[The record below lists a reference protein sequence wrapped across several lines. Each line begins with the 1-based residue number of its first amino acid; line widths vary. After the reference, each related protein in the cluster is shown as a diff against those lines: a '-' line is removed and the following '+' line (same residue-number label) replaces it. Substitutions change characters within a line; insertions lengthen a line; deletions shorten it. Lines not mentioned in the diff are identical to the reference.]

1 MLKGILTGSGQEAVF
16 FLDNTQEAP
25 KKKEWTSTLFFGLGA
40 LDPPPPI
47 PITQCPP
54 PDKKGTNLLLFQ
66 IGIHPH
72 THQDLKLKCCR
83 VMGQKTRYR
92 RPCTHDLLGTHN
104 WLAQSHIASVFSDF
118 HWIFHTGTILLGN
131 LLLHRL
137 NSPRGLHPST
147 CASDFWTCPQ
157 TPT

>member
-1 MLKGILTGSGQEAVF
+1 MQCIEHQLFLYTDRRVLTFYCESRRR
-16 FLDNTQEAP
+16 
-25 KKKEWTSTLFFGLGA
+25 KKKSNGRQPYFLVWGPLTP
-40 LDPPPPI
+40 PPPPI
-47 PITQCPP
+47 PITQCPH
-54 PDKKGTNLLLFQ
+54 PDKKGNNVLLFQ
-66 IGIHPH
+66 IGIHLH
-72 THQDLKLKCCR
+72 THQDLKLN
-83 VMGQKTRYR
+83 R
-92 RPCTHDLLGTHN
+92 RPCTRDLLGTHN

-157 TPT
+157 TPP